1 MELSTRPAQIVA
13 IAVTVASLV
22 FFSWLTVWG
31 QSPNPI
37 KDKSIVTDQVVKKT
51 DVLRVVS
58 KDEIQRIS
66 DDTILRIQRLEDEVS
81 KLKRQVKKLKAQIE
95 GG

>member
-13 IAVTVASLV
+13 IVVIVAAL
-22 FFSWLTVWG
+22 FGFSWLTAWG
-31 QSPNPI
+31 QNPNPI
-37 KDKSIVTDQVVKKT
+37 KEKAIVTDQIVKKT
-51 DVLRVVS
+51 DALRVVS

-81 KLKRQVKKLKAQIE
+81 KLKRQVRKLKTQLE